1 MASFRDIKRKARR
14 ALHQKMLVP
23 ALYIVGDSAPV
34 LVHVRV
40 HTKFDALGDMKG
52 TNFNYAERQDVLP
65 RLLFM
70 RDEVA
75 MPARGAYVSISAT
88 EAYTIDHTD
97 PADDISITAFVT
109 PVLAS
114 EFAALDLPYPEESD
128 G

>member
-1 MASFRDIKRKARR
+1 MRSFRDIKRKGRR
-14 ALHQKMLVP
+14 DLHKRMLVP
-23 ALYIVGDSAPV
+23 AFYIVEGEEPL

-52 TNFNYAERQDVLP
+52 TNFNYAEREDVLP

-75 MPARGAYVSISAT
+75 MPVRGAIVSIEPH

-97 PADDISITAFVT
+97 PPDDISITAYVT
-109 PVLAS
+109 PLLRQELEQA
-114 EFAALDLPYPEESD
+114 DLPVPEASD

>member
-1 MASFRDIKRKARR
+1 
-14 ALHQKMLVP
+14 MLVP
-23 ALYIVGDSAPV
+23 ALYIVEGEEPL

-52 TNFNYAERQDVLP
+52 TNFNYAEREDVLP

-75 MPARGAYVSISAT
+75 MPVRGAIVSIEAD
-88 EAYTIDHTD
+88 EAYTVDHTD
-97 PADDISITAFVT
+97 PADDISITAQVT
-109 PVLAS
+109 PL
-114 EFAALDLPYPEESD
+114 LPKELKRLNLPVPEASD